1 MFEPLKL
8 IPHTTFIITTLHC
21 PLAPLACVAGLG
33 AGSAAAGEENRAELR
48 HGEYCQWGEAG
59 DWGTLISSVIISGIT
74 AGL

>member
-48 HGEYCQWGEAG
+48 SRGILPVGRHGEAG
-59 DWGTLISSVIISGIT
+59 DWGMIITGIT